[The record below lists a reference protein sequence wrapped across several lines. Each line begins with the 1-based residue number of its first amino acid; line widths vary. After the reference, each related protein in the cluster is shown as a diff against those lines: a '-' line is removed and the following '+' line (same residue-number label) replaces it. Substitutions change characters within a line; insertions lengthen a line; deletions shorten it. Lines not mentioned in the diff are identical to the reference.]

1 MYLVKTPPIIKT
13 IFSDFVWSLDTDSK
27 EVFITFDDGPIPE
40 LTPWVLDELK
50 KYDFKATFFCVGDN
64 VRKYPEIYQRIIAE
78 GHSVGNHTYNHLNGW
93 NKDLDTYL
101 ENIKKCDNI
110 VSSDLF
116 RPPYGKMKPNQSAV
130 IKTEKSIIMW
140 DVLSGDFDQTISQE
154 KCLSNVMDN
163 FVPGSIIVFHDN
175 LKAEKNLKYVL
186 PRFLNHLAKEGYKSQ
201 NLDVL
206 EYAMA

>member
-93 NKDLDTYL
+93 NNDLDTYL
-101 ENIKKCDNI
+101 ENIKKCDKV

-163 FVPGSIIVFHDN
+163 FVPSLIIVYHDN
-175 LKAEKNLKYVL
+175 LKSEKNRGNAYL
-186 PRFLNHLAKEGYKSQ
+186 RFLNHLAKDGYKSQ

-206 EYAMA
+206 EYAMV